1 MKDSKSS
8 IDGITY
14 VGVVIYVLLTT
25 ISISDTNFL
34 LPTNK
39 ISLPIIEVEISLDW
53 FGFIS
58 PILIFIA
65 FAIHYELE
73 PSLSRQKS
81 YGNFQKIKSLTDWI
95 FLLLSPLSLFV
106 IFTRYS
112 DYQSKIY
119 FIWHLT
125 FFLFCSFYCWI
136 ELSYKFKKWTKLVG
150 LACATATLPLI
161 LIAFDVIFL
170 PNKYSPTLWLA
181 KNTTLLYRDGD
192 STVWFLPNIS
202 IPREEFL
209 LEKTQYKNSE
219 EFLSKIASSDISLF
233 LNKAST
239 LVLRD
244 RNLKYLQLPNQFIP
258 FLIAKNVDFTGA
270 NFASA
275 YFPAAHISESRFEGA
290 DLSFSDL
297 RGSQIFKTEI
307 SESLLPGSNF
317 RGAFLGLTSISDTSM
332 AGNTFEGARI
342 QYSRFK
348 NINFSDAK
356 ISGSRLIKVTFE
368 NIEFSDKQ
376 YVFEGSFSPE
386 KNFDIKI
393 NEENAQ
399 KSLEDAFC
407 QRQMN
412 FLNNIE
418 IHRVMQIKKFE
429 SKEVAEDFLKKI
441 KETEKC
447 KDVYEYYSKT
457 EINIFDFF
465 RK

>member
-1 MKDSKSS
+1 M
-8 IDGITY
+8 
-14 VGVVIYVLLTT
+14 
-25 ISISDTNFL
+25 
-34 LPTNK
+34 
-39 ISLPIIEVEISLDW
+39 
-53 FGFIS
+53 
-58 PILIFIA
+58 
-65 FAIHYELE
+65 
-73 PSLSRQKS
+73 
-81 YGNFQKIKSLTDWI
+81 
-95 FLLLSPLSLFV
+95 
-106 IFTRYS
+106 
-112 DYQSKIY
+112 
-119 FIWHLT
+119 
-125 FFLFCSFYCWI
+125 
-136 ELSYKFKKWTKLVG
+136 
-150 LACATATLPLI
+150 I

-181 KNTTLLYRDGD
+181 KNTTLFYRDGD
-192 STVWFLPNIS
+192 RTVWFLPNIS

-219 EFLSKIASSDISLF
+219 EFLSKIAASDISLF

-258 FLIAKNVDFTGA
+258 FLNAKNVDFTGA
-270 NFASA
+270 NFSSA
-275 YFPAAHISESRFEGA
+275 YFPAAYISESRFEGA
-290 DLSFSDL
+290 DLSFSDF

-317 RGAFLGLTSISDTSM
+317 RGAFLGLTTVSDTSM

-342 QYSRFK
+342 QYSKFK

-368 NIEFSDKQ
+368 NIELSDKQ
-376 YVFEGSFSPE
+376 YVFDGSFFPE
-386 KNFDIKI
+386 KSFEIKI
-393 NEENAQ
+393 NEENAY

-429 SKEVAEDFLKKI
+429 SKEVADDFL
-441 KETEKC
+441 EKSE
-447 KDVYEYYSKT
+447 KLKSAKT
-457 EINIFDFF
+457 SMNTIQ
-465 RK
+465 RQK

>member
-136 ELSYKFKKWTKLVG
+136 ELSYKFKK
-150 LACATATLPLI
+150 
-161 LIAFDVIFL
+161 
-170 PNKYSPTLWLA
+170 
-181 KNTTLLYRDGD
+181 
-192 STVWFLPNIS
+192 
-202 IPREEFL
+202 
-209 LEKTQYKNSE
+209 
-219 EFLSKIASSDISLF
+219 
-233 LNKAST
+233 
-239 LVLRD
+239 
-244 RNLKYLQLPNQFIP
+244 
-258 FLIAKNVDFTGA
+258 
-270 NFASA
+270 
-275 YFPAAHISESRFEGA
+275 
-290 DLSFSDL
+290 
-297 RGSQIFKTEI
+297 
-307 SESLLPGSNF
+307 
-317 RGAFLGLTSISDTSM
+317 
-332 AGNTFEGARI
+332 
-342 QYSRFK
+342 
-348 NINFSDAK
+348 
-356 ISGSRLIKVTFE
+356 
-368 NIEFSDKQ
+368 
-376 YVFEGSFSPE
+376 
-386 KNFDIKI
+386 
-393 NEENAQ
+393 
-399 KSLEDAFC
+399 
-407 QRQMN
+407 
-412 FLNNIE
+412 
-418 IHRVMQIKKFE
+418 
-429 SKEVAEDFLKKI
+429 
-441 KETEKC
+441 
-447 KDVYEYYSKT
+447 
-457 EINIFDFF
+457 
-465 RK
+465 